1 MVYKF
6 RTISLWSLLVIA
18 FFLIFFCLC
27 SSLNTEFCQ
36 VICVVSSSQR
46 FAILQAL
53 HKEHHILLNCN
64 SPRFSEDWNFG
75 GKHQRWLGWCW
86 VWSIARWWALLPWG
100 FHAIGLM
107 EMLMPPAGTRQ
118 ALSFWCNWTYSTN
131 SLWTLT
137 WIKIW
142 HSWS

>member
-1 MVYKF
+1 MGLY
-6 RTISLWSLLVIA
+6 LLFI
-18 FFLIFFCLC
+18 
-27 SSLNTEFCQ
+27 T
-36 VICVVSSSQR
+36 VSSCHKIVAS
-46 FAILQAL
+46 FVFHYIWILTR
-53 HKEHHILLNCN
+53 LLDCN

-137 WIKIW
+137 WSVKHYFDVIFYYNVAVNIK
-142 HSWS
+142 